1 MQEKK
6 NNVFLFWFLIVLMY
20 LCKENGSFLA
30 IGNKNITIRLKWKR

>member
-6 NNVFLFWFLIVLMY
+6 NIVFFIFDFSLFLMY

-30 IGNKNITIRLKWKR
+30 IGNKNITIR